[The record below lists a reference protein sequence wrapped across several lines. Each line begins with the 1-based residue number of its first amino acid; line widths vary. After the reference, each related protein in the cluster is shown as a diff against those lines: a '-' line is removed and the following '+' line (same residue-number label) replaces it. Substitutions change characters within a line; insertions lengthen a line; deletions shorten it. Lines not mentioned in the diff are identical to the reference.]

1 MARIRTIKPEFWTD
15 ERLSECSVSARLLF
29 IGMLNFSDDNGNQ
42 GYSSKRLKMQIF
54 PADMIDAQPLINELL
69 TQGVLIEYSV
79 SGEKYLHIK
88 GFRAHQV
95 INRPSATKIPQ
106 PSFIEDSV
114 SPQAAIT
121 DGREGKGREVLGAK
135 APVAKSDAI
144 PVQIVVDVFH
154 EVLPELPKVKLL
166 TDKRKKSI
174 GSFCRFALTS
184 KKTNGERRAN
194 TRDEAIGWIRSYF
207 ERARENDFIMGRVP
221 KMAGHEG
228 WVCDIDY
235 LISEKGMKQVIEK
248 TGVAA

>member
-54 PADMIDAQPLINELL
+54 PADMIETQPLINELL

-88 GFRAHQV
+88 GFRTHQV
-95 INRPSATKIPQ
+95 INRPSTTKIPQ
-106 PSFIEDSV
+106 PSFIEDSL
-114 SPQAAIT
+114 STQESIT
-121 DGREGKGREVLGAK
+121 DGREGKGRELIGAK
-135 APVAKSDAI
+135 APVAKADAI
-144 PVQIVVDVFH
+144 PAQIVVDVFH

-166 TDKRKKSI
+166 TDKRKRSI
-174 GSFCRFALTS
+174 GSFCRFVLTS
-184 KKTNGERRAN
+184 KKTDGERRAKN
-194 TRDEAIGWIRSYF
+194 KDEAIGWIRSYF
-207 ERARENDFIMGRVP
+207 ERARENDFLMGRVP
-221 KMAGHEG
+221 KVAGHEG

-235 LISEKGMKQVIEK
+235 LLSEKGMKQVIEK
-248 TGVAA
+248 TGMAA